1 METALVVSIILTS
14 ISFLVALTSLI
25 AQAIEKVSGYIYG
38 FRDTTYINKWTTI
51 WYISLFSFAMF
62 FSMAVTFIMYDKIFM
77 V

>member
-1 METALVVSIILTS
+1 METAFVVSVILAD
-14 ISFLVALTSLI
+14 ICFLVALTSLI

-38 FRDTTYINKWTTI
+38 FRDTYINKWTTI